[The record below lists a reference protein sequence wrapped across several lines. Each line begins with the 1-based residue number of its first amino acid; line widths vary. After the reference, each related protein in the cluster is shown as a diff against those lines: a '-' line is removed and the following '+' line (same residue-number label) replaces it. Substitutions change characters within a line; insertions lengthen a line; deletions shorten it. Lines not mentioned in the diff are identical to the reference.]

1 MHAYTS
7 VMLVMCNLDINEC
20 STDNG
25 RCSYIQLSGL
35 VEAITAWSGKRQL
48 ASYVANNVKRTTA
61 KFHSTS
67 DYRGLVSSNQ
77 HNCTDTVG

>member
-1 MHAYTS
+1 
-7 VMLVMCNLDINEC
+7 MLVMCNLDINEC

-25 RCSYIQLSGL
+25 RCTHNCQGWWKL
-35 VEAITAWSGKRQL
+35 AITAWSGKRQL